1 MWLPYWTVS
10 PRENPA
16 LSVSWGQSNP
26 TSLLLSEPVSLY
38 SQNPQGEQGQ
48 GELAD
53 DVTKMLLSNKGFLS
67 GLWDYQ
73 GVLT

>member
-26 TSLLLSEPVSLY
+26 TSATYKAVSLY

-53 DVTKMLLSNKGFLS
+53 GVTKTVLSNKGF
-67 GLWDYQ
+67 YQ
-73 GVLT
+73 GCGTTRVY